1 MGTPSRST
9 EYPPRN
15 TSSAEADQ
23 LISIWLEEKG
33 VDCSHM
39 LDITGLEVK
48 GYAYIHPDKKMLLG
62 YINHSPATVDRK
74 RVSGKKAFN
83 VEFLEKK
90 TSPYI
95 QIQAVKRIEAGD
107 EIYLNY
113 GSYFTRL
120 YVSTEKAKNFYRN

>member
-1 MGTPSRST
+1 T
-9 EYPPRN
+9 EEEGER
-15 TSSAEADQ
+15 
-23 LISIWLEEKG
+23 LEEKG